1 MKITAG
7 VEGDGC
13 VRGVQ
18 YGCGIRREYILF
30 DMQGVQVMTLTQ
42 CLTAGDQ

>member
-1 MKITAG
+1 MKITAC
-7 VEGDGC
+7 VEGDGG
-13 VRGVQ
+13 VGGVQ
-18 YGCGIRREYILF
+18 YGRGVCREYILF

>member
-7 VEGDGC
+7 VEGDGG
-13 VRGVQ
+13 VGGVQ
-18 YGCGIRREYILF
+18 YGRGVCREYILF